1 MLGPLITMHELF
13 LHARLNSAASPS
25 PRIIETMVDP
35 DLVLSNFV
43 MSILLNFLTL
53 TKISFM
59 GV

>member
-1 MLGPLITMHELF
+1 MHELF